1 MYWPLL
7 ELSHIFTNLS
17 SIHYFYLAFG
27 TECLT
32 VAIRWMH
39 FVTVQ
44 EGPNAA
50 EALGKAFGSKE
61 KEVEKRKQWISSA
74 LQVSHRSTAHA
85 ALSSKTTITIECL
98 INELLIL
105 ALTAQVRQRVPR
117 FCDTLRT
124 GERMIVST
132 MLNCSKNVYL
142 RGDELCGKVSSKNNY
157 RHSHLSL
164 YETVARMAKTAAGC
178 GHCPLLK
185 SRGELGG
192 KSAPPPQSHYT
203 HFKRSPVAN
212 LLVTITSEDLLLPI
226 LPPALLNGSDGM
238 THGVKFSFPMFS
250 PEDVAGAVMQSLR
263 GEPVEQLLPKWNGIT
278 SHVTRRSPLEYQLHD
293 DTGEKLLS
301 GCQQNKKAFVAN
313 LKVISQNGSLLTFT
327 SVEEFVVKWTD
338 ERLQLAV
345 EATGKEEVAVKE
357 QWTAELMDFLH
368 WFQAQS
374 TSVEKRHN
382 KRQCT
387 ADLRQV
393 LSSSPEAN
401 VESPATAATAAAAP
415 MEVADVEGGDESE
428 APQELIDQGSSM
440 FSPSVASQYTSPPEE
455 GEAHQFE
462 QDDGDWGE
470 DDGEIAD
477 MNFFDDDS
485 PASPSPPTLPE
496 QQHQQPANPFISAS
510 SVFASS
516 SVPITT
522 DCPGARCHFREHPLP
537 QDEHIFRFHT
547 MLRTY
552 ACSKCSYKG
561 KKWST
566 VKEHLK
572 GKKTHNIKFKH
583 HLYIIDLMTT
593 PDWEQ
598 EKERQL
604 AEDTA
609 V

>member
-1 MYWPLL
+1 MSSTAVFIDATSSNRKECNLL
-7 ELSHIFTNLS
+7 LVEGVSAATFVEANLEIIGNEKFGFFTTGGT
-17 SIHYFYLAFG
+17 LAN
-27 TECLT
+27 
-32 VAIRWMH
+32 VSASPSKAVKNQ

-61 KEVEKRKQWISSA
+61 KEVVERQQWISSA
-74 LQVSHRSTAHA
+74 LQVCHRLTAHA
-85 ALSSKTTITIECL
+85 ALSSMSTITIECL

-105 ALTAQVRQRVPR
+105 ALTAQVRQRVPL

-124 GERMIVST
+124 VERMVVST
-132 MLNCSKNVYL
+132 MLNCSKDVYL
-142 RGDELCGKVSSKNNY
+142 RGDELCGKVSSNNNY
-157 RHSHLSL
+157 RHSD
-164 YETVARMAKTAAGC
+164 
-178 GHCPLLK
+178 
-185 SRGELGG
+185 LGG

-226 LPPALLNGSDGM
+226 LPPALLNGSEGV
-238 THGVKFSFPMFS
+238 THGVRFSFPMFS
-250 PEDVAGAVMQSLR
+250 PEDVAGAVIQSLQ
-263 GEPVEQLLPKWNGIT
+263 GEPVEQLLPKWNGIN
-278 SHVTRRSPLEYQLHD
+278 SHVTRRSPLEYQFHD
-293 DTGEKLLS
+293 DTGKKLLS
-301 GCQQNKKAFVAN
+301 GCQRNKKAFVAS
-313 LKVISQNGSLLTFT
+313 LKVISQNGSLLTFS
-327 SVEEFVVKWTD
+327 SVEEFVVSWTD

-368 WFQAQS
+368 WFKAQS

-401 VESPATAATAAAAP
+401 VESPATAAAATP

-428 APQELIDQGSSM
+428 APQELIDQGSSL

-462 QDDGDWGE
+462 QDAGDWGE

-485 PASPSPPTLPE
+485 SASPSPPSLPE
-496 QQHQQPANPFISAS
+496 QQQQQPANPFTSAS
-510 SVFASS
+510 SAFASS

-522 DCPGARCHFREHPLP
+522 DCPGARCHFREHSLP

-604 AEDTA
+604 AEETA

>member
-1 MYWPLL
+1 M
-7 ELSHIFTNLS
+7 SSTSVFIDAKS
-17 SIHYFYLAFG
+17 SIRKECNLLLVEGVSAATFVEANLEIIGNEKFGVFTTGGLLANVSASPSKAS
-27 TECLT
+27 TDQ
-32 VAIRWMH
+32 H

-50 EALGKAFGSKE
+50 AALARAFGFKE
-61 KEVEKRKQWISSA
+61 KEVEERQQWINSA
-74 LQVSHRSTAHA
+74 LQVFPGSTAHA
-85 ALSSKTTITIECL
+85 ALSSMSTITIECL

-105 ALTAQVRQRVPR
+105 ALTAQVRQKVPR

-132 MLNCSKNVYL
+132 MLNRSKDVYL
-142 RGDELCGKVSSKNNY
+142 RGDELCGKVSSNNNY
-157 RHSHLSL
+157 RHNHLSL
-164 YETVARMAKTAAGC
+164 YETVVRMAKTAAGC

-185 SRGELGG
+185 SRGDLGG

-203 HFKRSPVAN
+203 AFKRSPVAN
-212 LLVTITSEDLLLPI
+212 LLVTITSADLLLPI
-226 LPPALLNGSDGM
+226 LPLALLNGSEGA
-238 THGVKFSFPMFS
+238 THGVR
-250 PEDVAGAVMQSLR
+250 DVASAVMQSLR
-263 GEPVEQLLPKWNGIT
+263 GEPVQELIPKWNGII
-278 SHVTRRSPLEYQLHD
+278 SHVSRRSPLEYQFHD

-301 GCQQNKKAFVAN
+301 GSQRNKKAFVAS
-313 LKVISQNGSLLTFT
+313 LKVISQNGALLTFT
-327 SVEEFVVKWTD
+327 TVEEFVVKWTD
-338 ERLQLAV
+338 ERLQQAV
-345 EATGKEEVAVKE
+345 VATGKDEVAVKE
-357 QWTAELMDFLH
+357 QWTTEILDFLH
-368 WFQAQS
+368 WYQSQS
-374 TSVEKRHN
+374 T
-382 KRQCT
+382 T
-387 ADLRQV
+387 
-393 LSSSPEAN
+393 
-401 VESPATAATAAAAP
+401 
-415 MEVADVEGGDESE
+415 
-428 APQELIDQGSSM
+428 
-440 FSPSVASQYTSPPEE
+440 YTSPPEV
-455 GEAHQFE
+455 GEANQFE
-462 QDDGDWGE
+462 QDGDWGE

-477 MNFFDDDS
+477 LNLFDDDS
-485 PASPSPPTLPE
+485 PASPSPPSLPE

-552 ACSKCSYKG
+552 ACLKCSYKG

-572 GKKTHNIKFKH
+572 GKKTHNVKFKH

-604 AEDTA
+604 AEETA